1 MIVKST
7 ILIVKNTIHADKRG
21 FGFRIGKRG
30 RIAEKDEGDE
40 SVESAE
46 SMLFSASAVS
56 RGRHP
61 SLNEVVYNS
70 EVAKSRLVLVGLF
83 VYCH

>member
-1 MIVKST
+1 M
-7 ILIVKNTIHADKRG
+7 NADKRG

-30 RIAEKDEGDE
+30 RIAEKDEGDK

-46 SMLFSASAVS
+46 SVLFSASAVS
-56 RGRHP
+56 GGIRP

-70 EVAKSRLVLVGLF
+70 EAAKSRLVLVGLF